1 MLTQLVIVEQV
12 IMKILNRFLV
22 LFKIENKDKVDVEE
36 QTPMMINNL
45 INFFLFCIVFV
56 EGIICLF
63 SKNDEF
69 TFYAIPLLILSLI
82 FAFHFV
88 YLSRYTQATGMKH
101 SLFFFSSITFLY
113 FVVFGSSTG
122 LNIIWTVL
130 FPPFIISLI
139 GIKRGTAFSLIF
151 LLLIVFC
158 VFILNDT
165 GIIYKAKE
173 YEMAE
178 KVVFVTFYILLF
190 ICTYAIHYSYAEIIL
205 RKERRVLDSQNFTKT
220 QEELISKLSHQIRT
234 PLSNITG
241 IIDILEKT
249 NLNDDQR
256 DYINTI
262 HASSN
267 NLVNVV
273 NNMVAASKTNFSQIP
288 TEKVSFNLYSTINNT
303 IKLFQDEQGRK
314 KFSLSLAAD
323 IPTNLIGNSIKIK
336 QIFLNLLNSMLK
348 NNMSELKTIVIEVS
362 QKEFLGDKIV
372 LSFRIVSNTIVPLPK
387 EELEENELNSS
398 DIIHLN
404 RSKYITLLDLGITQ
418 KIIEMDGNT
427 IDITVD
433 SVQTIV
439 EFTASFK
446 ENNNS
451 RSVESI
457 KAPAKQTENYF
468 KPVIDIADAN
478 ILLVEDNFS
487 NQQIIILYIKDEV
500 KKIEVAF
507 NGKEA
512 LDKFG
517 KVKYDLILMDVQ
529 MPIMDGFKATQKIR
543 EIEKSTGTH
552 TPIIAV
558 TANAF
563 PEDKEKCLASGM
575 DDYISKPFQPEDLVL
590 KMKKHL
596 S

>member
-1 MLTQLVIVEQV
+1 
-12 IMKILNRFLV
+12 MKILNKFLL
-22 LFKIENKDKVDVEE
+22 LFKIENKKELADEE
-36 QTPMMINNL
+36 RTPMLINNL
-45 INFFLFCIVFV
+45 INFFLFCIVLI
-56 EGIICLF
+56 EGVISLRSESI
-63 SKNDEF
+63 
-69 TFYAIPLLILSLI
+69 FYAAPLLVLSLI
-82 FAFHFV
+82 FGFHFV
-88 YLSRYTQATGMKH
+88 LLSRNTKRTALQN

-113 FVVFGSSTG
+113 FVIFGSSTG
-122 LNIIWTVL
+122 LNIVWTAL
-130 FPPFIISLI
+130 FPPFIISMM
-139 GIKRGTAFSLIF
+139 GIKRGSAFAL
-151 LLLIVFC
+151 VFWAIIALC
-158 VFILNDT
+158 VFVLNDT
-165 GIIYKAKE
+165 GIIYLAKQ
-173 YEMAE
+173 YTLTE
-178 KVVFVTFYILLF
+178 KVVFTSMYAVFF
-190 ICTYAIHYSYAEIIL
+190 IITYGIHYSYSEIIL
-205 RKERRVLDSQNFTKT
+205 RKERRVLDSQNFNKT

-249 NLNDDQR
+249 SLSDDQR

-288 TEKVSFNLYSTINNT
+288 TEEVSFNLYSTINNT
-303 IKLFQDEQGRK
+303 IKLFQDENAKK
-314 KFSLSLAAD
+314 KFSLSLTAD

-336 QIFLNLLNSMLK
+336 QVFLNLLNSLLK
-348 NNMSELKTIVIEVS
+348 HNKSELKTVSIEVS
-362 QKEFLGDKIV
+362 LKELFPDKIV
-372 LSFRIVSNTIVPLPK
+372 LKFKIVSNTVVPLPK
-387 EELEENELNSS
+387 DKMKDSDIHSNE
-398 DIIHLN
+398 IIHLT
-404 RSKYITLLDLGITQ
+404 RSKYINLLDLGITQ
-418 KIIEMDGNT
+418 KIIEMDGNS
-427 IDITVD
+427 IDIIPEST
-433 SVQTIV
+433 QTTI

-446 ENNNS
+446 ENNQS
-451 RSVESI
+451 QSIESI
-457 KAPAKQTENYF
+457 KPPTTQTENYF

-517 KVKYDLILMDVQ
+517 KAKYDLILMDVQ

-543 EIEKSTGTH
+543 QIEKSTGTH

-563 PEDKEKCLASGM
+563 PEDKEKCLSSGM
-575 DDYISKPFQPEDLVL
+575 DDYISKPFQPEDLVR

>member
-1 MLTQLVIVEQV
+1 
-12 IMKILNRFLV
+12 MKILNRFLL
-22 LFKIENKDKVDVEE
+22 LFKSDNKENVDIEE
-36 QTPMMINNL
+36 QTPTLINNL
-45 INFFLFCIVFV
+45 INFFLFCIVFI
-56 EGIICLF
+56 EGVICLRSEDIF
-63 SKNDEF
+63 F
-69 TFYAIPLLILSLI
+69 AIPLLTLSLI

-88 YLSRYTQATGMKH
+88 YLSRNSMARGMQN
-101 SLFFFSSITFLY
+101 SLFFFSSVTFLY

-122 LNIIWTVL
+122 INIIWSAL
-130 FPPFIISLI
+130 FPPFIISLM
-139 GIKRGTAFSLIF
+139 GMRRGSIFSLLFMALIAIIILIINNYGF
-151 LLLIVFC
+151 IDLAKQYTLTEKIVFLAFYFLF
-158 VFILNDT
+158 FI
-165 GIIYKAKE
+165 A
-173 YEMAE
+173 
-178 KVVFVTFYILLF
+178 
-190 ICTYAIHYSYAEIIL
+190 TYAIHYTYTEIIL
-205 RKERRVLDSQNFTKT
+205 KKERRVLDSQNFNKT

-249 NLNDDQR
+249 TLTDDQR

-288 TEKVSFNLYSTINNT
+288 AEEVSFNLYSTINNT
-303 IKLFQDEQGRK
+303 IKLFQDDQEKK
-314 KFSLSLAAD
+314 KFSLSLSAD
-323 IPTNLIGNSIKIK
+323 IPTNLIGNSVKVK
-336 QIFLNLLNSMLK
+336 QIFLNLLNSLLK
-348 NNMSELKTIVIEVS
+348 YNKSELKTIAIEVS
-362 QKEFLGDKIV
+362 RKEILPDKIV
-372 LSFRIVSNTIVPLPK
+372 LKFRIISNTVVPIPK
-387 EELEENELNSS
+387 SELGEDAMHSS
-398 DIIHLN
+398 EVIHLN
-404 RSKYITLLDLGITQ
+404 RSKYINLLDLGITQ
-418 KIIEMDGNT
+418 KIIEMDGNH
-427 IDITVD
+427 IEISPD
-433 SVQTIV
+433 SVKTVI

-446 ENNNS
+446 ENNKSQSIENIKPPTKQS
-451 RSVESI
+451 ES
-457 KAPAKQTENYF
+457 YF
-468 KPVIDIADAN
+468 KPSVNIADAN

-500 KKIEVAF
+500 RKIEVAF

-529 MPIMDGFKATQKIR
+529 MPIMDGFKATEKIR
-543 EIEKSTGTH
+543 QIEKSTGTH

-575 DDYISKPFQPEDLVL
+575 DDYISKPFQPEDLIH

>member
-1 MLTQLVIVEQV
+1 
-12 IMKILNRFLV
+12 MKLLNKFLS
-22 LFKIENKDKVDVEE
+22 LFKPDNKDKLELEE
-36 QTPMMINNL
+36 QTPMLINNL

-56 EGIICLF
+56 EGIVCLRNE
-63 SKNDEF
+63 KII
-69 TFYAIPLLILSLI
+69 YAIPLLSLSLI

-88 YLSRYTQATGMKH
+88 YLSRNSRARSIKN

-113 FVVFGSSTG
+113 FVVYGSSTG
-122 LNIIWTVL
+122 INIIWTAL
-130 FPPFIISLI
+130 FPPFIMALM
-139 GIKRGTAFSLIF
+139 GIKRGTVFSLIF
-151 LLLIVFC
+151 MLIIALVIL
-158 VFILNDT
+158 VLNDLE
-165 GIIYKAKE
+165 IIESAKE
-173 YEMAE
+173 YSLIE
-178 KVVFVTFYILLF
+178 KIVFLSFYFLF
-190 ICTYAIHYSYAEIIL
+190 FITTYAIHSTYTEIIL

-273 NNMVAASKTNFSQIP
+273 NSMVAASKTNFNQIP
-288 TEKVSFNLYSTINNT
+288 DEEVSFNLYSTINNT
-303 IKLFQDEQGRK
+303 IKLFQDEQDKK
-314 KFSLSLAAD
+314 KFSLSLSAD
-323 IPTNLIGNSIKIK
+323 IPTNLIGNSIKVK
-336 QIFLNLLNSMLK
+336 QVFLNLLNSLLK
-348 NNMSELKTIVIEVS
+348 YNKSDLKTVNIEVS
-362 QKEFLGDKIV
+362 RKELLPDKIV
-372 LSFRIVSNTIVPLPK
+372 LRFRIISNTIVPIPK
-387 EELEENELNSS
+387 SELGEKSIHSS
-398 DIIHLN
+398 DVIHLN
-404 RSKYITLLDLGITQ
+404 RSKYINQLDLGIT
-418 KIIEMDGNT
+418 KRIIEMDGNS
-427 IDITVD
+427 IDIIPD
-433 SVQTIV
+433 SVKTVI
-439 EFTASFK
+439 EFTATFK
-446 ENNNS
+446 ENVKS
-451 RSVESI
+451 QSI
-457 KAPAKQTENYF
+457 ENIKPPTKQAENYF
-468 KPVIDIADAN
+468 KPVVEIAESN

-529 MPIMDGFKATQKIR
+529 MPIMDGFKATEKIR
-543 EIEKSTGTH
+543 QIEKSTGTH

-575 DDYISKPFQPEDLVL
+575 DDYISKPFQPEDLIR
-590 KMKKHL
+590 KIKKHL

>member
-1 MLTQLVIVEQV
+1 
-12 IMKILNRFLV
+12 MKLLNTFLN
-22 LFKIENKDKVDVEE
+22 LFKMDNKDKVDDEE
-36 QTPMMINNL
+36 QNSLLINNL
-45 INFFLFCIVFV
+45 INFFLFCIVFI
-56 EGIICLF
+56 EGMISLR
-63 SKNDEF
+63 NENN
-69 TFYAIPLLILSLI
+69 FYAFPLLTLSLV

-88 YLSRYTQATGMKH
+88 YLTRNSKARGMQN

-122 LNIIWTVL
+122 IDIIWSAL
-130 FPPFIISLI
+130 FPPFIISLM
-139 GIKRGTAFSLIF
+139 GMKRGSF
-151 LLLIVFC
+151 LSMLFLTIIAAVVLLVNEF
-158 VFILNDT
+158 
-165 GIIYKAKE
+165 GIIAYSKQ
-173 YEMAE
+173 YTLVE
-178 KVVFVTFYILLF
+178 KVVFLAFYLIFF
-190 ICTYAIHYSYAEIIL
+190 ITTYAIHYTYTEIIL
-205 RKERRVLDSQNFTKT
+205 RKERRVLDSQNFNKT

-249 NLNDDQR
+249 NLSDDQR

-273 NNMVAASKTNFSQIP
+273 NNMVAASTTNFNQIP
-288 TEKVSFNLYSTINNT
+288 TEEVSFNLYSTINNT
-303 IKLFQDEQGRK
+303 IKLFQDDQEKK
-314 KFSLSLAAD
+314 KFSLSLSAD
-323 IPTNLIGNSIKIK
+323 IPNNLIGNSIKIK
-336 QIFLNLLNSMLK
+336 QVFLNLLNSLLK
-348 NNMSELKTIVIEVS
+348 YNKSELKTITIEVTR
-362 QKEFLGDKIV
+362 KELLPDKIT
-372 LSFRIVSNTIVPLPK
+372 LAFRIISNTVVPIPK
-387 EELEENELNSS
+387 SELGENAIHSS
-398 DIIHLN
+398 DVIHLN
-404 RSKYITLLDLGITQ
+404 RSKYINLLDLGITQ
-418 KIIEMDGNT
+418 KIIEMDGNS
-427 IDITVD
+427 IEIIPD
-433 SVQTIV
+433 SVNTTI
-439 EFTASFK
+439 EFSATFK
-446 ENNNS
+446 ENKKS
-451 RSVESI
+451 QSIESI
-457 KAPAKQTENYF
+457 KPPTKQSENYF
-468 KPVIDIADAN
+468 KPVVDIADAN

-529 MPIMDGFKATQKIR
+529 MPIMDGFKATEKIR
-543 EIEKSTGTH
+543 QIEKSTGTH

-575 DDYISKPFQPEDLVL
+575 DDYISKPFQPEDLIR
-590 KMKKHL
+590 KIKKHL

>member
-1 MLTQLVIVEQV
+1 MT
-12 IMKILNRFLV
+12 ILNRFLL
-22 LFKIENKDKVDVEE
+22 LFEIENKDKVDVEE
-36 QTPMMINNL
+36 QTPLLINNL
-45 INFFLFCIVFV
+45 INFFLFSIVFV
-56 EGIICLF
+56 EGLLCLF
-63 SKNDEF
+63 SKNDEM
-69 TFYAIPLLILSLI
+69 TFYAVPLLILSLI

-88 YLSRYTQATGMKH
+88 YLSRRSQATGMKH
-101 SLFFFSSITFLY
+101 SLFFFGSITFLY
-113 FVVFGSSTG
+113 FVVFGSCTG
-122 LNIIWTVL
+122 LSIVWTAL
-130 FPPFIISLI
+130 FPPFIISLL
-139 GIKRGTAFSLIF
+139 GIKRGTVFSLIF
-151 LLLIVFC
+151 LLLIALC
-158 VFILNDT
+158 VFILNDS
-165 GIIYKAKE
+165 GLIYKTKE
-173 YEMAE
+173 YSLTE
-178 KVVFVTFYILLF
+178 KVVYVVFYLLF
-190 ICTYAIHYSYAEIIL
+190 FITTYAIHYAYAEIIL

-288 TEKVSFNLYSTINNT
+288 TEEVSFNLYSTINNT
-303 IKLFQDEQGRK
+303 IKLFQDDQGRK
-314 KFSLSLAAD
+314 KFSLSLSPD
-323 IPTNLIGNSIKIK
+323 IPTNLIGNSVKIK
-336 QIFLNLLNSMLK
+336 QIFLNLLNSLLK
-348 NNMSELKTIVIEVS
+348 HNTSELKTVVIEVS
-362 QKEFLGDKIV
+362 HKERLTDKIV
-372 LSFRIVSNTIVPLPK
+372 LSFKIVSNTVVPLPK
-387 EELEENELNSS
+387 EEFGEKVFNTT
-398 DIIHLN
+398 DVIHLN
-404 RSKYITLLDLGITQ
+404 RSKYISLLDLGITQ
-418 KIIEMDGNT
+418 KIIEMDANT
-427 IDITVD
+427 IDITTD
-433 SVQTIV
+433 SVKTTV

-446 ENNNS
+446 ENYNS
-451 RSVESI
+451 QSVENI
-457 KAPAKQTENYF
+457 KVPTKQTESYF

-563 PEDKEKCLASGM
+563 PEDKEKCLAAGM

>member
-1 MLTQLVIVEQV
+1 
-12 IMKILNRFLV
+12 MKLLNRFLQV
-22 LFKIENKDKVDVEE
+22 FKTESKNNINEE
-36 QTPMMINNL
+36 ERTPLLINNL
-45 INFFLFCIVFV
+45 INFVLFCIVFI
-56 EGIICLF
+56 EGIICLSTEDIF
-63 SKNDEF
+63 F
-69 TFYAIPLLILSLI
+69 AVPLLTLSLI
-82 FAFHFV
+82 FALHFV
-88 YLSRYTQATGMKH
+88 LISRKPISVSLQK
-101 SLFFFSSITFLY
+101 SLFFFSSITFIY

-122 LNIIWTVL
+122 LNIIWTAL
-130 FPPFIISLI
+130 FPPFIYSLM
-139 GIKRGTAFSLIF
+139 GLRRGTIFSLSFLAVIVLCIF
-151 LLLIVFC
+151 VI
-158 VFILNDT
+158 NDQEAFAIT
-165 GIIYKAKE
+165 RQYSTT
-173 YEMAE
+173 E
-178 KVVFVTFYILLF
+178 KLLF
-190 ICTYAIHYSYAEIIL
+190 PGFYLAFFITSYAIYYSYTEIIL
-205 RKERRVLDSQNFTKT
+205 RKEKRVLDSQNFTKT

-273 NNMVAASKTNFSQIP
+273 NNMVAASKTNFNQIP
-288 TEKVSFNLYSTINNT
+288 TEEISFNLYSTINNT
-303 IKLFQDEQGRK
+303 IKLFQDDQEKK
-314 KFSLSLAAD
+314 KFSLSLSAD
-323 IPTNLIGNSIKIK
+323 IPNTLIGNSVKIK
-336 QIFLNLLNSMLK
+336 QIFLNLLNSLLK
-348 NNMSELKTIVIEVS
+348 HNKSELKTIAIEVLR
-362 QKEFLGDKIV
+362 KETLPGK
-372 LSFRIVSNTIVPLPK
+372 LTLTFRIVSNTVVPLPK
-387 EELEENELNSS
+387 GPLDGDLPQSS
-398 DIIHLN
+398 DVIHLN
-404 RSKYITLLDLGITQ
+404 RSRYINLLDLNITR
-418 KIIEMDGNT
+418 KIIEMDGNN
-427 IDITVD
+427 IDIATD
-433 SVQTIV
+433 SSNTTI

-446 ENNNS
+446 ES
-451 RSVESI
+451 IKSQSIESI
-457 KAPAKQTENYF
+457 KTPTKQSESFF
-468 KPVIDIADAN
+468 KPSIDIADAN

-529 MPIMDGFKATQKIR
+529 MPIMDGFKATEKIR
-543 EIEKSTGTH
+543 QIEKSTGTH

-575 DDYISKPFQPEDLVL
+575 DDYISKPFQPEDLIR
-590 KMKKHL
+590 KIKKQL

>member
-1 MLTQLVIVEQV
+1 MKLLNTFLT
-12 IMKILNRFLV
+12 
-22 LFKIENKDKVDVEE
+22 LFKIDNRDKVDDEG
-36 QTPMMINNL
+36 QNSLLINNL
-45 INFFLFCIVFV
+45 INFFLFCIVFT
-56 EGIICLF
+56 EGIISLRNENNF
-63 SKNDEF
+63 F
-69 TFYAIPLLILSLI
+69 AFPLLSLSLV

-88 YLSRYTQATGMKH
+88 YLTRNSMAKGMQH
-101 SLFFFSSITFLY
+101 SLFFFSSVTFLY
-113 FVVFGSSTG
+113 FVTFGSSTG
-122 LNIIWTVL
+122 IDIIWSAL

-139 GIKRGTAFSLIF
+139 GMKRGTMLSFIY
-151 LLLIVFC
+151 LLIIAV
-158 VFILNDT
+158 VVLLIN
-165 GIIYKAKE
+165 E
-173 YEMAE
+173 YELIPFARKYTLTE
-178 KVVFVTFYILLF
+178 KVVFLTFYLVFF
-190 ICTYAIHYSYAEIIL
+190 ITTYAIHFTYTEIIL
-205 RKERRVLDSQNFTKT
+205 RKERRVLDSQNFTRT

-249 NLNDDQR
+249 SLSDDQR

-273 NNMVAASKTNFSQIP
+273 NNMVAASTTNFNQIP
-288 TEKVSFNLYSTINNT
+288 EEEVSFNLYSTINNT
-303 IKLFQDEQGRK
+303 IKLFQDDQGKK
-314 KFSLSLAAD
+314 KFSLSLSAD
-323 IPTNLIGNSIKIK
+323 IPNNLIGNSIKIK
-336 QIFLNLLNSMLK
+336 QVFLNLLNSLLK
-348 NNMSELKTIVIEVS
+348 YNKAELKTITIEVTR
-362 QKEFLGDKIV
+362 KELLPDKIV
-372 LSFRIVSNTIVPLPK
+372 LTFRILSNTVVPIPK
-387 EELEENELNSS
+387 SELGENASIHTSEV
-398 DIIHLN
+398 IHLN
-404 RSKYITLLDLGITQ
+404 RSRYINLLDLGITQ

-427 IDITVD
+427 IEIMPD
-433 SVQTIV
+433 SVGTTI

-446 ENNNS
+446 ENKKS
-451 RSVESI
+451 HSVESI
-457 KAPAKQTENYF
+457 KPPTKQSESYF
-468 KPVIDIADAN
+468 KPIVDIRDAN

-529 MPIMDGFKATQKIR
+529 MPIMDGFKATEKIR
-543 EIEKSTGTH
+543 QIEKSTGTH

-575 DDYISKPFQPEDLVL
+575 DDYISKPFQPEDLIR
-590 KMKKHL
+590 KIKKHL

>member
-1 MLTQLVIVEQV
+1 
-12 IMKILNRFLV
+12 MKLLNKFLS
-22 LFKIENKDKVDVEE
+22 LFKPDNKDKLELEE
-36 QTPMMINNL
+36 QTPMLINNL

-56 EGIICLF
+56 EGIVCLRNE
-63 SKNDEF
+63 KII
-69 TFYAIPLLILSLI
+69 YAIPLLSLSLI

-88 YLSRYTQATGMKH
+88 YLSRNSRARSIKN

-113 FVVFGSSTG
+113 FVVYGSSTG
-122 LNIIWTVL
+122 INIIWTAL
-130 FPPFIISLI
+130 FPPFIMALM
-139 GIKRGTAFSLIF
+139 GIKRGTVFSLIF
-151 LLLIVFC
+151 MLIIALVIL
-158 VFILNDT
+158 VLNDLK
-165 GIIYKAKE
+165 IIESAKE
-173 YEMAE
+173 YSLIE
-178 KVVFVTFYILLF
+178 KIVFLSFYFLF
-190 ICTYAIHYSYAEIIL
+190 FITTYAIHSTYTEIIL

-273 NNMVAASKTNFSQIP
+273 NSMVAASKTNFNQIP
-288 TEKVSFNLYSTINNT
+288 DEEVSFNLYSTINNT
-303 IKLFQDEQGRK
+303 IKLFQDEQDKK
-314 KFSLSLAAD
+314 KFSLSLSAD
-323 IPTNLIGNSIKIK
+323 IPTNLIGNSIKVK
-336 QIFLNLLNSMLK
+336 QVFLNLLNSLLK
-348 NNMSELKTIVIEVS
+348 YNKSDLKTVNIEVS
-362 QKEFLGDKIV
+362 RKELLPDKIV
-372 LSFRIVSNTIVPLPK
+372 LKFRIISNTIVPIPK
-387 EELEENELNSS
+387 SELGEKSIHSS
-398 DIIHLN
+398 DVIHLN
-404 RSKYITLLDLGITQ
+404 RSKYINQLDLGIT
-418 KIIEMDGNT
+418 KRIIEMDGNS
-427 IDITVD
+427 IDIIPD
-433 SVQTIV
+433 SVKTVI
-439 EFTASFK
+439 EFTATFK
-446 ENNNS
+446 ENVKS
-451 RSVESI
+451 QSI
-457 KAPAKQTENYF
+457 ENIKPPTKQAENYF
-468 KPVIDIADAN
+468 KPVVEIAESN

-529 MPIMDGFKATQKIR
+529 MPIMDGFKATEKIR
-543 EIEKSTGTH
+543 QIEKSTGTH

-575 DDYISKPFQPEDLVL
+575 DDYISKPFQPEDLIR
-590 KMKKHL
+590 KIKKHL

>member
-1 MLTQLVIVEQV
+1 MNL
-12 IMKILNRFLV
+12 LNNFLS
-22 LFKIENKDKVDVEE
+22 LFKIDNKENVELEE
-36 QTPMMINNL
+36 QTPLLINNL
-45 INFFLFCIVFV
+45 INFFLFSIVFV
-56 EGIICLF
+56 EGIISLR
-63 SKNDEF
+63 NEDN
-69 TFYAIPLLILSLI
+69 FYAFPLLTLSLV

-88 YLSRYTQATGMKH
+88 YLTRYSRSAGVKN

-122 LNIIWTVL
+122 IDIIWSAL
-130 FPPFIISLI
+130 FPPFIISLV
-139 GIKRGTAFSLIF
+139 GMKRGSIFSIAFLFLIAIILFVTNEYELIAFSKQYTLIEK
-151 LLLIVFC
+151 IVFLSFYL
-158 VFILNDT
+158 VF
-165 GIIYKAKE
+165 
-173 YEMAE
+173 
-178 KVVFVTFYILLF
+178 F
-190 ICTYAIHYSYAEIIL
+190 ITTYAIHFTYTEIIL
-205 RKERRVLDSQNFTKT
+205 RKERRMLDSQNFTKT

-249 NLNDDQR
+249 NLSDDQR

-273 NNMVAASKTNFSQIP
+273 NNMVAASTTNFNQIP
-288 TEKVSFNLYSTINNT
+288 TEEVSFNLYSTINNT
-303 IKLFQDEQGRK
+303 IKLFQDDQEKK
-314 KFSLSLAAD
+314 KFSLSLSAD
-323 IPTNLIGNSIKIK
+323 IPTNLIGNSIKVK
-336 QIFLNLLNSMLK
+336 QVFLNLLNSLLK
-348 NNMSELKTIVIEVS
+348 YNKSDLKTITIEVS
-362 QKEFLGDKIV
+362 RKELLPDKII
-372 LSFRIVSNTIVPLPK
+372 LAFRIISNTVVPIPK
-387 EELEENELNSS
+387 SELSQSASNSS
-398 DIIHLN
+398 EVIHLN
-404 RSKYITLLDLGITQ
+404 RSKYINLLDLGITQ
-418 KIIEMDGNT
+418 KIIEMDGNSM
-427 IDITVD
+427 DIIPD
-433 SVQTIV
+433 SVTTTI

-446 ENNNS
+446 ENKKS
-451 RSVESI
+451 QSIESI
-457 KAPAKQTENYF
+457 KPPTKQSEHYF
-468 KPVIDIADAN
+468 KPSVDIADAN

-529 MPIMDGFKATQKIR
+529 MPIMDGFKATEKIR
-543 EIEKSTGTH
+543 QIEKSTGTH
-552 TPIIAV
+552 TPVIAV

-575 DDYISKPFQPEDLVL
+575 DDYISKPFQPEDLI
-590 KMKKHL
+590 KKIKKHL

>member
-1 MLTQLVIVEQV
+1 ML
-12 IMKILNRFLV
+12 
-22 LFKIENKDKVDVEE
+22 
-36 QTPMMINNL
+36 INNL
-45 INFFLFCIVFV
+45 INFFLFCIVFI
-56 EGIICLF
+56 EGIICLRNEDIF
-63 SKNDEF
+63 F
-69 TFYAIPLLILSLI
+69 AIPLLTLSLI

-88 YLSRYTQATGMKH
+88 YLSRNSMAKGMQH
-101 SLFFFSSITFLY
+101 SLFFFSSVTFLY

-122 LNIIWTVL
+122 IDIIWTAL
-130 FPPFIISLI
+130 FPPFIISLM
-139 GIKRGTAFSLIF
+139 GMRRGSIFSLLF
-151 LLLIVFC
+151 LVLIAIVVLVINNYGWIELAREYSLTEKIVFIGFYTFF
-158 VFILNDT
+158 FIT
-165 GIIYKAKE
+165 
-173 YEMAE
+173 
-178 KVVFVTFYILLF
+178 
-190 ICTYAIHYSYAEIIL
+190 TYAIHFTYTEIIL
-205 RKERRVLDSQNFTKT
+205 RKERRVLDSQNFNKT

-249 NLNDDQR
+249 NLSDDQR

-288 TEKVSFNLYSTINNT
+288 TEEVSFNLYSTINNT
-303 IKLFQDEQGRK
+303 IKLFQDDQEKK
-314 KFSLSLAAD
+314 KFSLSLSAD
-323 IPTNLIGNSIKIK
+323 IPTNLIGNSIKVK
-336 QIFLNLLNSMLK
+336 QIFLNLLNSLLK
-348 NNMSELKTIVIEVS
+348 YNKSELKDITIEVS
-362 QKEFLGDKIV
+362 RKETLPNKLV
-372 LSFRIVSNTIVPLPK
+372 LKFRIISNTVVPMPK
-387 EELEENELNSS
+387 SQLGEDAIHSS
-398 DIIHLN
+398 DVIHLN
-404 RSKYITLLDLGITQ
+404 RSKYINLLDLGITQ
-418 KIIEMDGNT
+418 KIIEMDGNH
-427 IDITVD
+427 IDIIPD
-433 SVQTIV
+433 SVKTVI
-439 EFTASFK
+439 EFTATFK
-446 ENNNS
+446 ENNQS
-451 RSVESI
+451 QSIESI
-457 KAPAKQTENYF
+457 KPPTKQSENYF
-468 KPVIDIADAN
+468 KPVVDIADAN

-529 MPIMDGFKATQKIR
+529 MPIMDGFKATEKIR
-543 EIEKSTGTH
+543 QIEKSTGTH

-563 PEDKEKCLASGM
+563 PEDKERCLATGM
-575 DDYISKPFQPEDLVL
+575 DDYISKPFQPEDLIR

>member
-1 MLTQLVIVEQV
+1 
-12 IMKILNRFLV
+12 MKILNRFLL
-22 LFKIENKDKVDVEE
+22 LFKPDNKDNLDVEE
-36 QTPMMINNL
+36 QTPMLVNNL
-45 INFFLFCIVFV
+45 INFFLFSIVFV
-56 EGIICLF
+56 EGIICL
-63 SKNDEF
+63 KDDK
-69 TFYAIPLLILSLI
+69 TIYAIPLLSLSLI

-88 YLSRYTQATGMKH
+88 YLSRNARAKGIQN
-101 SLFFFSSITFLY
+101 SLFFFSSVTFLY

-122 LNIIWTVL
+122 INIIWTAL
-130 FPPFIISLI
+130 FPPFIISLM
-139 GIKRGTAFSLIF
+139 GMRRGTIFSLIF
-151 LLLIVFC
+151 FVLIALI
-158 VFILNDT
+158 ILVLNSYE
-165 GIIYKAKE
+165 IILDAKQ
-173 YEMAE
+173 YTTVE
-178 KVVFVTFYILLF
+178 KVVFLSFYLMFF
-190 ICTYAIHYSYAEIIL
+190 IATYAIHYSYTEIIL
-205 RKERRVLDSQNFTKT
+205 RKERRVLDSQNFNKT

-249 NLNDDQR
+249 NLSDDQR

-273 NNMVAASKTNFSQIP
+273 NNMVAASKTNFNQIP
-288 TEKVSFNLYSTINNT
+288 AEEVSFNLYSTINNT
-303 IKLFQDEQGRK
+303 IKLFQDDQNKK
-314 KFSLSLAAD
+314 KFSLSLSAD
-323 IPTNLIGNSIKIK
+323 IPTNLVGNSIKTK
-336 QIFLNLLNSMLK
+336 QIFLNLLNSLLK
-348 NNMSELKTIVIEVS
+348 YNKSELKTITIEVS
-362 QKEFLGDKIV
+362 KKEILPDKIV
-372 LSFRIVSNTIVPLPK
+372 LNFRIISNTVVPIPK
-387 EELEENELNSS
+387 SELSENVMHSS

-404 RSKYITLLDLGITQ
+404 RSKYINQLDLGITQ

-427 IDITVD
+427 IDIIPD
-433 SVQTIV
+433 SVKTAI

-446 ENNNS
+446 ENNQS
-451 RSVESI
+451 QSI
-457 KAPAKQTENYF
+457 ENIKPPTKQSENYF
-468 KPVIDIADAN
+468 KPSIEIGDAN

-500 KKIEVAF
+500 RKIEVAF

-529 MPIMDGFKATQKIR
+529 MPIMDGFKATEKIR
-543 EIEKSTGTH
+543 QIEKSTGTH

-563 PEDKEKCLASGM
+563 PEDKEKCLSIGM
-575 DDYISKPFQPEDLVL
+575 DDYISKPFQPEDLIR
-590 KMKKHL
+590 KIKKHL

>member
-1 MLTQLVIVEQV
+1 MKLLNTFLT
-12 IMKILNRFLV
+12 
-22 LFKIENKDKVDVEE
+22 LFKVDTKDKVDDED
-36 QTPMMINNL
+36 QSSLLINNL
-45 INFFLFCIVFV
+45 INFFLFCIVFI
-56 EGIICLF
+56 EGIISLR
-63 SKNDEF
+63 NEDN
-69 TFYAIPLLILSLI
+69 FYALPLLTLSLV

-88 YLSRYTQATGMKH
+88 YLTRNSRATGMQN

-122 LNIIWTVL
+122 INIIWAAL
-130 FPPFIISLI
+130 FPPFIISLM
-139 GIKRGTAFSLIF
+139 GMKRGSVFSLIF
-151 LLLIVFC
+151 LVIIALFVLVVNEYKLIAYTKHYSLTEKIVFLA
-158 VFILNDT
+158 F
-165 GIIYKAKE
+165 Y
-173 YEMAE
+173 
-178 KVVFVTFYILLF
+178 VVFFITTYAVHFTYTEILLK
-190 ICTYAIHYSYAEIIL
+190 
-205 RKERRVLDSQNFTKT
+205 KERRMLDSQNFTKT

-249 NLNDDQR
+249 NLSDDQR

-273 NNMVAASKTNFSQIP
+273 NNMVAASTTNFNQIP
-288 TEKVSFNLYSTINNT
+288 TEEVSFNLYSTINNT
-303 IKLFQDEQGRK
+303 IKLFQDDQGKK
-314 KFSLSLAAD
+314 KFSLSLTAD
-323 IPTNLIGNSIKIK
+323 IPTNLTGNSIKIK
-336 QIFLNLLNSMLK
+336 QIFLNLLNSLLK
-348 NNMSELKTIVIEVS
+348 YNKSELKTITIEVAR
-362 QKEFLGDKIV
+362 KELFPDKII
-372 LSFRIVSNTIVPLPK
+372 LTFRIISNTVVPIPK
-387 EELEENELNSS
+387 SELGENAVQSS
-398 DIIHLN
+398 EVIHLN
-404 RSKYITLLDLGITQ
+404 RARYINMLDLGITQ

-427 IDITVD
+427 IEIIPDAVKT
-433 SVQTIV
+433 TI

-446 ENNNS
+446 ENKRS
-451 RSVESI
+451 QSVENI
-457 KAPAKQTENYF
+457 KPPTKQSENYF
-468 KPVIDIADAN
+468 KPVVDIADAN

-517 KVKYDLILMDVQ
+517 KIKYDLILMDVQ
-529 MPIMDGFKATQKIR
+529 MPIMDGFKATEKIR
-543 EIEKSTGTH
+543 QIEKSTGTH

-575 DDYISKPFQPEDLVL
+575 DDYISKPFQPEDLIR
-590 KMKKHL
+590 KIKKHL

>member
-1 MLTQLVIVEQV
+1 MKLLNKFLT
-12 IMKILNRFLV
+12 
-22 LFKIENKDKVDVEE
+22 LFKPDNKEKLEVEE
-36 QTPMMINNL
+36 QTPMLINNL

-56 EGIICLF
+56 EGIICLRTE
-63 SKNDEF
+63 DI
-69 TFYAIPLLILSLI
+69 FYAIPLLTLSLI

-88 YLSRYTQATGMKH
+88 YLSRNSRAKGMQN
-101 SLFFFSSITFLY
+101 SLFFFSSVTFLY
-113 FVVFGSSTG
+113 FVVYGSSTG
-122 LNIIWTVL
+122 INIIWAAL
-130 FPPFIISLI
+130 FPPFIISLM
-139 GIKRGTAFSLIF
+139 GMRRGAIFSMLF
-151 LLLIVFC
+151 LAIISLVILV
-158 VFILNDT
+158 LNDAN
-165 GIIYKAKE
+165 IVAQAKK
-173 YEMAE
+173 YTLTE
-178 KVVFVTFYILLF
+178 KMVFLSFYFIFFVT
-190 ICTYAIHYSYAEIIL
+190 TYAIHYTYTEIIL

-249 NLNDDQR
+249 SLNDDQR

-273 NNMVAASKTNFSQIP
+273 NNMVAASKTNFNQIP
-288 TEKVSFNLYSTINNT
+288 AEEVSFNLYSTINNT
-303 IKLFQDEQGRK
+303 IKLFQDEQNKK
-314 KFSLSLAAD
+314 KFSLSLSAD
-323 IPTNLIGNSIKIK
+323 IPTNLVGNSIKIK
-336 QIFLNLLNSMLK
+336 QVFLNLLNSLLK
-348 NNMSELKTIVIEVS
+348 YNKSELKTVNIEVS
-362 QKEFLGDKIV
+362 RKELLPDKIV
-372 LSFRIVSNTIVPLPK
+372 LKFRIISNTVVPIPK
-387 EELEENELNSS
+387 SDLGENVPHST
-398 DIIHLN
+398 DVIHLN
-404 RSKYITLLDLGITQ
+404 RSKYINHLDLGITQ

-427 IDITVD
+427 IEIIPD
-433 SVQTIV
+433 SVKTII
-439 EFTASFK
+439 EFSASFK
-446 ENNNS
+446 ENVKS
-451 RSVESI
+451 QSI
-457 KAPAKQTENYF
+457 ENIKPPTKQSENYF
-468 KPVIDIADAN
+468 KPVVEIGDAN

-529 MPIMDGFKATQKIR
+529 MPIMDGFKATEKIR
-543 EIEKSTGTH
+543 QIEKSTGTH

-575 DDYISKPFQPEDLVL
+575 DDYISKPFQPEDLIR
-590 KMKKHL
+590 KIKKHL

>member
-1 MLTQLVIVEQV
+1 
-12 IMKILNRFLV
+12 MKIINRFLTFFRV
-22 LFKIENKDKVDVEE
+22 ESKNKVDDEE
-36 QTPMMINNL
+36 QAPMLINNL
-45 INFFLFCIVFV
+45 INFFLFCIVFI
-56 EGIICLF
+56 EGIICLRTENIF
-63 SKNDEF
+63 F
-69 TFYAIPLLILSLI
+69 AIPLLSLSLI

-88 YLSRYTQATGMKH
+88 YLSRKTQSVGMQN
-101 SLFFFSSITFLY
+101 SLFFFSSVTFLY
-113 FVVFGSSTG
+113 FVIFGSSTG
-122 LNIIWTVL
+122 LNIIWSAL
-130 FPPFIISLI
+130 FPPFIISLM
-139 GIKRGTAFSLIF
+139 GMKRGSVFSLIF
-151 LLLIVFC
+151 SAAITIFVFIINDYGLIPDVKQYTLVEKIVFISFYNIF
-158 VFILNDT
+158 FIT
-165 GIIYKAKE
+165 
-173 YEMAE
+173 
-178 KVVFVTFYILLF
+178 
-190 ICTYAIHYSYAEIIL
+190 TYGIHYTYTEIIL
-205 RKERRVLDSQNFTKT
+205 RKERRVLDSQNFNKT

-249 NLNDDQR
+249 NLSDDQR

-273 NNMVAASKTNFSQIP
+273 NNMVAATKTNFSQIP
-288 TEKVSFNLYSTINNT
+288 AEEVSFNLYSTINNT
-303 IKLFQDEQGRK
+303 IKLFQDDHKKK
-314 KFSLSLAAD
+314 KFSLSLSAD
-323 IPTNLIGNSIKIK
+323 IPTNLIGNSIKVK
-336 QIFLNLLNSMLK
+336 QVFLNLLNSLLK
-348 NNMSELKTIVIEVS
+348 YNKADLKTITIEVS
-362 QKEFLGDKIV
+362 RKELLPDKIV
-372 LSFRIVSNTIVPLPK
+372 LKFRIISNTVVPIPK
-387 EELEENELNSS
+387 AELGEDAIHSS
-398 DIIHLN
+398 EIIHLN
-404 RSKYITLLDLGITQ
+404 RSKYINLLDLGITQ
-418 KIIEMDGNT
+418 KIIEMDGNN
-427 IDITVD
+427 IDIIPD
-433 SVQTIV
+433 SVKTVI

-451 RSVESI
+451 QSIESI
-457 KAPAKQTENYF
+457 KAPTKQSENFF
-468 KPVIDIADAN
+468 KPIVDIANAN

-517 KVKYDLILMDVQ
+517 KAKYDLILMDVQ
-529 MPIMDGFKATQKIR
+529 MPIMDGFKATEKIR
-543 EIEKSTGTH
+543 QIEKSTGTH

-575 DDYISKPFQPEDLVL
+575 DDYISKPFQPEDLIR

>member
-1 MLTQLVIVEQV
+1 MD
-12 IMKILNRFLV
+12 
-22 LFKIENKDKVDVEE
+22 NKDKVDDEE
-36 QTPMMINNL
+36 QNSLLINNL
-45 INFFLFCIVFV
+45 INFFLFCIVFI
-56 EGIICLF
+56 EGMISLR
-63 SKNDEF
+63 NENN
-69 TFYAIPLLILSLI
+69 FYAFPLLTLSLV

-88 YLSRYTQATGMKH
+88 YLTRNSKARGMQN

-122 LNIIWTVL
+122 IDIIWSAL
-130 FPPFIISLI
+130 FPPFIISLM
-139 GIKRGTAFSLIF
+139 GMKRGSF
-151 LLLIVFC
+151 LSMLFLTIIAAVVLLVNEF
-158 VFILNDT
+158 
-165 GIIYKAKE
+165 GIIAYSKQ
-173 YEMAE
+173 YTLVE
-178 KVVFVTFYILLF
+178 KVVFLAFYLIFF
-190 ICTYAIHYSYAEIIL
+190 ITTYAIHYTYTEIIL
-205 RKERRVLDSQNFTKT
+205 RKERRVLDSQNFNKT

-249 NLNDDQR
+249 NLSDDQR

-273 NNMVAASKTNFSQIP
+273 NNMVAASTTNFNQIP
-288 TEKVSFNLYSTINNT
+288 TEEVSFNLYSTINNT
-303 IKLFQDEQGRK
+303 IKLFQDDQEKK
-314 KFSLSLAAD
+314 KFSLSLSAD
-323 IPTNLIGNSIKIK
+323 IPNNLIGNSIKIK
-336 QIFLNLLNSMLK
+336 QVFLNLLNSLLK
-348 NNMSELKTIVIEVS
+348 YNKSELKTITIEVTR
-362 QKEFLGDKIV
+362 KELLPDKIT
-372 LSFRIVSNTIVPLPK
+372 LAFRIISNTVVPIPK
-387 EELEENELNSS
+387 SELGENAIHSS
-398 DIIHLN
+398 DVIHLN
-404 RSKYITLLDLGITQ
+404 RSKYINLLDLGITQ
-418 KIIEMDGNT
+418 KIIEMDGNS
-427 IDITVD
+427 IEIIPD
-433 SVQTIV
+433 SVNTTI
-439 EFTASFK
+439 EFSATFK
-446 ENNNS
+446 ENKKS
-451 RSVESI
+451 QSIESI
-457 KAPAKQTENYF
+457 KPPTKQSENYF
-468 KPVIDIADAN
+468 KPVVDIADAN

-529 MPIMDGFKATQKIR
+529 MPIMDGFKATEKIR
-543 EIEKSTGTH
+543 QIEKSTGTH

-575 DDYISKPFQPEDLVL
+575 DDYISKPFQPEDLIR
-590 KMKKHL
+590 KIKKHL

>member
-1 MLTQLVIVEQV
+1 
-12 IMKILNRFLV
+12 MKILNKFLG

-36 QTPMMINNL
+36 QTPVMINNL
-45 INFFLFCIVFV
+45 INFFLFSIVFV

-63 SKNDEF
+63 SKNDEH
-69 TFYAIPLLILSLI
+69 TFNAIPLLVLSI
-82 FAFHFV
+82 VFAFHFV
-88 YLSRYTQATGMKH
+88 YLSRRSQASGMKN

-122 LNIIWTVL
+122 LSIIWSAL
-130 FPPFIISLI
+130 FPPFIISLL
-139 GIKRGTAFSLIF
+139 GIRRGSVFSMIFFFLIVIFVF
-151 LLLIVFC
+151 LL
-158 VFILNDT
+158 NDFN
-165 GIIYKAKE
+165 IIYNAKA
-173 YEMAE
+173 YNLTE
-178 KVVFVTFYILLF
+178 KIVYVAFYLLF
-190 ICTYAIHYSYAEIIL
+190 FITTYAIHYSYAEIIL

-273 NNMVAASKTNFSQIP
+273 NNMVAASKANFSQIP
-288 TEKVSFNLYSTINNT
+288 TEEVSFNLYSTINNT
-303 IKLFQDEQGRK
+303 IKLFQDDQGKK
-314 KFSLSLAAD
+314 KFSLSLSAD

-336 QIFLNLLNSMLK
+336 QVFLNLLNSLLK
-348 NNMSELKTIVIEVS
+348 HNKSELKTVVIEVS
-362 QKEFLGDKIV
+362 RKEFLDDKIV
-372 LSFRIVSNTIVPLPK
+372 LSFRIVSNTVVPLPK
-387 EELEENELNSS
+387 KGFGEKAFNSS

-404 RSKYITLLDLGITQ
+404 RSKYINLLDLGITQ

-427 IDITVD
+427 IDIHVD
-433 SVQTIV
+433 SVQTVV

-446 ENNNS
+446 ENFNS
-451 RSVESI
+451 RSIESI
-457 KAPAKQTENYF
+457 KAPTKQTENYF
-468 KPVIDIADAN
+468 KPVVDITDAN

-517 KVKYDLILMDVQ
+517 KAKYDLILMDVQ

-563 PEDKEKCLASGM
+563 PEDKEKCLATGM
-575 DDYISKPFQPEDLVL
+575 DDYISKPFQPEDLIL

>member
-1 MLTQLVIVEQV
+1 
-12 IMKILNRFLV
+12 MKVLNGFLG
-22 LFKIENKDKVDVEE
+22 LFKIENKGKVNVEE
-36 QTPMMINNL
+36 QTPVLINNL
-45 INFFLFCIVFV
+45 INFFLFCIVFI
-56 EGIICLF
+56 EGIVCLF
-63 SKNDEF
+63 SKEDEL
-69 TFYAIPLLILSLI
+69 TFYAVPLLILSLI

-88 YLSRYTQATGMKH
+88 YISRRSDATGMKY
-101 SLFFFSSITFLY
+101 SLFFFSGITLLY

-122 LNIIWTVL
+122 LNIIWTAL
-130 FPPFIISLI
+130 FPPFIISLL
-139 GIKRGTAFSLIF
+139 GIKRGTAFSLVF
-151 LLLIVFC
+151 FLLIVIC
-158 VFILNDT
+158 VFLLNDT
-165 GIIYKAKE
+165 GFIYKARA
-173 YEMAE
+173 YTLSE
-178 KVVFVTFYILLF
+178 KIVFVSFYLVFF
-190 ICTYAIHYSYAEIIL
+190 ISTYAIHYSYTEIIL

-249 NLNDDQR
+249 NLSDDQR

-288 TEKVSFNLYSTINNT
+288 TEEVSFNLYSTINNT
-303 IKLFQDEQGRK
+303 IKLFQDGLGKK
-314 KFSLSLAAD
+314 KFSLSLSAD

-336 QIFLNLLNSMLK
+336 QVFLNLFNSMLK
-348 NNMSELKTIVIEVS
+348 YNKSELKTIVIEVI
-362 QKEFLGDKIV
+362 QKEFLTDKIV
-372 LSFRIVSNTIVPLPK
+372 LSFRIVSNTVVPLPK
-387 EELEENELNSS
+387 DGFGEKAFNSS
-398 DIIHLN
+398 DVIHLN
-404 RSKYITLLDLGITQ
+404 RSKYINLLDLGITQ
-418 KIIEMDGNT
+418 RIIEMDGNT
-427 IDITVD
+427 IDITTD
-433 SVQTIV
+433 SVQTTV

-446 ENNNS
+446 VNNNS
-451 RSVESI
+451 RSIENIKIPTKQSES
-457 KAPAKQTENYF
+457 YF
-468 KPVIDIADAN
+468 RSVVDIVDAN

-563 PEDKEKCLASGM
+563 PEDKDRCLSSGM